1 MKIESIK
8 AHLQPYSIM
17 KKRQTTINHA
27 FASAIAPNDY
37 YDLKVLKEALALLG
51 QDSQKDLLCVYCDEP
66 AETWDHV
73 FGLVRNLKFSGY
85 GHVVG
90 NLLPCCKKC
99 NAQKGNRDWEDF
111 VKKKTPGNPA
121 VKLRMLKQYFK
132 KYLPKKFDYE
142 DIKIICPAEIDRL
155 GLIKDKVTELFKEAD
170 EIADVIRKKVISEG
184 KIRL

>member
-1 MKIESIK
+1 VKIESIK

-17 KKRQTTINHA
+17 KKSQTTINHA
-27 FASAIAPNDY
+27 FASAIAPHDA
-37 YDLKVLKEALALLG
+37 YDIKTLKAAMAVLG
-51 QDSQKDLLCVYCDEP
+51 QDAEIDLLCVYCDEP

-99 NAQKGNRDWEDF
+99 NSEKGNRDWEDF
-111 VKKKTPGNPA
+111 LKKKMPSNSA
-121 VKLRMLKQYFK
+121 KKIENLKRYFE

-142 DIKIICPAEIDRL
+142 EIKTLCPDEINQL
-155 GLIKDKVTELFKEAD
+155 NVIKDRIKALFKEAD
-170 EIADVIRKKVISEG
+170 VLAEAVREKIKKA
-184 KIRL
+184 

>member
-27 FASAIAPNDY
+27 FASAIAPHDT
-37 YDLKVLKEALALLG
+37 YDVKTLKAAMAVLG
-51 QDSQKDLLCVYCDEP
+51 QDAEKDLLCVYCEEP

-73 FGLVRNLKFSGY
+73 FGLVRDLKFSGY

-99 NAQKGNRDWEDF
+99 NSEKGNRDWEDF
-111 VKKKTPGNPA
+111 LKKKMFGNS
-121 VKLRMLKQYFK
+121 VKRIANLKRYFE

-142 DIKIICPAEIDRL
+142 DVTALCPDEIIQL
-155 GLIKDKVTELFKEAD
+155 NVIKDKVKALFKEAD
-170 EIADVIRKKVISEG
+170 ALAETVRE
-184 KIRL
+184 KIKTV